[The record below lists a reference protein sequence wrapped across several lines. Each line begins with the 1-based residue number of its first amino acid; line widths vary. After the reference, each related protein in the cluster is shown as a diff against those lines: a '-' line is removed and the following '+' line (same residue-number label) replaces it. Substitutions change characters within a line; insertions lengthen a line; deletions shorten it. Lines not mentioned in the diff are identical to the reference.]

1 MCFSCFASHI
11 FQLRLDEDGDLILN
25 RSRIFVSPHHNTD
38 NTDDAS
44 EYGEEEKD
52 LRDCLSKHT
61 EDEEKPRKYDLN
73 VITLSRYSVFKSLP
87 ARGDLSCFVMLSCT
101 SVC

>member
-1 MCFSCFASHI
+1 MYVSSI

-25 RSRIFVSPHHNTD
+25 RSRNFVSPHHNTD
-38 NTDDAS
+38 NTDDTTDYS
-44 EYGEEEKD
+44 EEGKD

-73 VITLSRYSVFKSLP
+73 VITLSRYSVFNS
-87 ARGDLSCFVMLSCT
+87 
-101 SVC
+101 